1 MYPPPSPQP
10 PTFPSFVP
18 GACRGKGNTR
28 GRSRAG
34 DSEERAM
41 GLLEDCNQG
50 GQQEGCFNC
59 GGLDHWSRDCTRG
72 GQQAAC
78 FNCGDPS
85 HWSRDCPTHLLVC
98 LWGEHAGHRGS
109 DIQQEDLAV
118 LDQPRG
124 IVEAEVATIQYMTL
138 MVASLRPR

>member
-1 MYPPPSPQP
+1 
-10 PTFPSFVP
+10 
-18 GACRGKGNTR
+18 GRGQDQGCFNC
-28 GRSRAG
+28 GGLDHWSR
-34 DSEERAM
+34 
-41 GLLEDCNQG
+41 DCNQG

-85 HWSRDCPTHLLVC
+85 HWSRDCPNPPARVPM
-98 LWGEHAGHRGS
+98 GEHAGHRGS

-138 MVASLRPR
+138 MVASPTAKMTSARGAQ